1 MDQALIP
8 ISTIQKF
15 PALARS
21 QCLLENTPVSILIVV
36 QLQNLIHNSEKD
48 DKDDIFSGYM
58 LRKIIGIR
66 NKICKKNCT
75 ANFRIIRIF
84 REVDSHK
91 PKKNVS

>member
-48 DKDDIFSGYM
+48 DKADIFSGYM
-58 LRKIIGIR
+58 LKEKLSESEIKFVRKTVLQIS
-66 NKICKKNCT
+66 
-75 ANFRIIRIF
+75 
-84 REVDSHK
+84 E
-91 PKKNVS
+91 